1 MMSVSGTVSLGED
14 WLQNHRVVW
23 LWPAAS
29 LAVLGGWLVVSGAP
43 GDLLAADGLA
53 VAGGLCIGNAIRCRR
68 VHCVVTGPLYL
79 VAAGLF
85 LGRAGGAAMPAA
97 WIVGGAALGTALA
110 FVPEL
115 FGKRYFGTAPRAS

>member
-1 MMSVSGTVSLGED
+1 QRMTPTASPPPLRSYLWRPGCGPRSRMMSVSGTVSLGED

-97 WIVGGAALGTALA
+97 W
-110 FVPEL
+110 
-115 FGKRYFGTAPRAS
+115 